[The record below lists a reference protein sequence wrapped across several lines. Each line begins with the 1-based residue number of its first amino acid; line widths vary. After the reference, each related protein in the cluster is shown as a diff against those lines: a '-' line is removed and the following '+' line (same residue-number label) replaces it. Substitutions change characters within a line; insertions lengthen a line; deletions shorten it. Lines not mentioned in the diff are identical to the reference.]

1 MAFEA
6 ERADRVGRAV
16 VERHGEGLGQVPA
29 RLHAAEQRLGERR
42 AAFHAVVP
50 VPDDRRRL
58 RLPGHRHRR
67 AGHEHEHRI
76 RVNVEQRVDQR
87 VLLVR
92 QVHRGAVARLK
103 VVIVVESADEDDRV
117 AARRE
122 LASERERLVA
132 QPARA
137 LGLRGG
143 VLLRVLQAVLLPR
156 VVLIH
161 LRRPISFGVGDVHIA
176 AEHAVDAE
184 QRRDLVHGLDDG
196 RTAAERVDAVGIRAD
211 DEQALRP
218 ALVQRQHTGRV
229 LEQHN
234 RFARHVERGLRVS
247 ERRVRA
253 GLALGACF
261 AEHVERIHHGKH
273 MLNLAVHV
281 RFAHAAVTHRL
292 EQRAR
297 EVIVVEVRRDAH
309 VHVKADF
316 RARLGVLDGAPVGDD
331 EAIEAPFVAQ
341 DAVKQRLRFAAL
353 CAVDEVVGTHDRQR
367 PALLHGRTE
376 GRQVDLAQRAL
387 ADRFVHVQA
396 VGLLVVRGEML
407 GACGHVG
414 FLHAVDDGGALHGG
428 QQRVFAH
435 VFEIAAAQRAAF
447 DVDRGAQNHVF
458 AAPAR
463 LLPERFA
470 GEMGERG
477 IPCGGHGR
485 SARQVGH
492 GVARVVP
499 RRPVVVMG
507 VRAHTHRAVVE
518 DHGRDAQP
526 LHALRVEQG
535 GAVDHANLLFERQ
548 LGGQFASLRC
558 VGLADHRHCGAP
570 FSSGG
575 WVSQP

>member
-1 MAFEA
+1 M
-6 ERADRVGRAV
+6 
-16 VERHGEGLGQVPA
+16 
-29 RLHAAEQRLGERR
+29 
-42 AAFHAVVP
+42 
-50 VPDDRRRL
+50 
-58 RLPGHRHRR
+58 
-67 AGHEHEHRI
+67 
-76 RVNVEQRVDQR
+76 
-87 VLLVR
+87 
-92 QVHRGAVARLK
+92 
-103 VVIVVESADEDDRV
+103 VESADEDDRV
-117 AARRE
+117 AAGRE
-122 LASERERLVA
+122 ITGECERLVTE
-132 QPARA
+132 PPRA
-137 LGLRGG
+137 LGLRGR
-143 VLLRVLQAVLLPR
+143 VLLRVLQAVLLPC
-156 VVLIH
+156 VVLVH

-309 VHVKADF
+309 VHVKADL

-331 EAIEAPFVAQ
+331 KPVEAPLVAQ
-341 DAVKQRLRFAAL
+341 DAVEQLFRLAAL
-353 CAVDEVVGTHDRQR
+353 RAVDEVVGAHDRQR
-367 PALLHGRTE
+367 AALLHGRAE
-376 GRQVDLAQRAL
+376 RRQVDLAQRAL
-387 ADRFVHVQA
+387 TDRFVHVQA

-492 GVARVVP
+492 GVACVVP
-499 RRPVVVMG
+499 RRPVAVMG

-526 LHALRVEQG
+526 LHALRVKQG